1 MIMMMTTIIAKRMLM
16 IMMEITTTE
25 LRVHRIAQ
33 KSSTTEDLI
42 GRQSNYI
49 LQNSYWIRPI
59 VNRDLMPY
67 SFFFLID
74 FKEDTE

>member
-33 KSSTTEDLI
+33 KKFNNREFNWSTEQLHSAKWLLD
-42 GRQSNYI
+42 SANHK
-49 LQNSYWIRPI
+49 P
-59 VNRDLMPY
+59 
-67 SFFFLID
+67 
-74 FKEDTE
+74 